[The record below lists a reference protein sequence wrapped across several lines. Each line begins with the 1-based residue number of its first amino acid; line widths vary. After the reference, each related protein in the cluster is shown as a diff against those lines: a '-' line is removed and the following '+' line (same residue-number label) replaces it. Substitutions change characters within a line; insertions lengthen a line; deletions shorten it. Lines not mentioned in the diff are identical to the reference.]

1 MSRHNEFAMALFERE
16 GEKRLIPL
24 ETVSLHDLFKYK
36 PSSQSSLV
44 SVIVSYVIKQPL
56 FTYTVD

>member
-1 MSRHNEFAMALFERE
+1 MSRHNEFAMALFEKE

-24 ETVSLHDLFKYK
+24 EIVPLHDLLKYK

-44 SVIVSYVIKQPL
+44 SVIMSYVIKQPL